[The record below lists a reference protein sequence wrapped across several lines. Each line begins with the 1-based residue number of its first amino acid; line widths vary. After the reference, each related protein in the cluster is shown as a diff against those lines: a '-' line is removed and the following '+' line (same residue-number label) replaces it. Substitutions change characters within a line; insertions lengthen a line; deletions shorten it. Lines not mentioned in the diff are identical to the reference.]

1 MKENNGLKEE
11 AVYFEERVKDYYK
24 EYEQVGE
31 IGEGMMNSIEAFEIP
46 SEGKNQVPEYYG
58 QLVDNYRQILEIFGI
73 DPSCQS

>member
-46 SEGKNQVPEYYG
+46 SEGKN
-58 QLVDNYRQILEIFGI
+58 
-73 DPSCQS
+73 